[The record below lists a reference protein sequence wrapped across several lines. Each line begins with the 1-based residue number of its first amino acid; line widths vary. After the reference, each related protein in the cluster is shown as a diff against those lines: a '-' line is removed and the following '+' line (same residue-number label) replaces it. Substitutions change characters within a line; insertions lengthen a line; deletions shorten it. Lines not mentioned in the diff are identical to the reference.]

1 MYAYIAKRIF
11 QMIVVLFIISIAVFS
26 LILLI
31 PGDVATALLG
41 LNANETDLQIVREKL
56 GLDQPFHIQYLKWL
70 GNVLHGDFGR
80 SLTTKHPVSL
90 LFAQRLPVTIQ
101 LALFGMLLA
110 VLIGLPAGII
120 AARRQNSF
128 VDMILRAFTTL
139 GMAMPNFWLG
149 LLLILVFSLWLR
161 WLPSSGVVDIRH
173 DFFGWLKAMILPAI
187 TIGARFAAV
196 VVRQTRSAM
205 LEVLRTDYVRTARAK
220 GLSELAVTGSHAL
233 RNALI
238 PVVTV
243 IGLQTGRLFG
253 GAVITE
259 TIFSLPGMGSLIA
272 VGVSQRDF
280 VVVQAGVM
288 IAAVAVL
295 GINLLVDILYAV
307 LDPRIRYGQ
316 A

>member
-1 MYAYIAKRIF
+1 MYAFIAKRIF
-11 QMIVVLFIISIAVFS
+11 QMIVVLFIVSVAVFS

-31 PGDVATALLG
+31 PGDVATAVLG
-41 LNANETDLQIVREKL
+41 LDANEKDIQIIREKL
-56 GLDQPFHIQYLKWL
+56 GLDKPVYIQYLRWL
-70 GNVLHGDFGR
+70 GNVLRGDFGR
-80 SLTTKHPVSL
+80 SLTTKHPVGM

-101 LALFGMLLA
+101 LAVLGMLLA
-110 VLIGLPAGII
+110 VMIGLPAGII
-120 AARRQNSF
+120 AARRQNTLI
-128 VDMILRAFTTL
+128 DMALRALSTM

-149 LLLILVFSLWLR
+149 ILLILVFSLWLR
-161 WLPSSGVVDIRH
+161 WLPSSGTVNISQ
-173 DFFGWLKAMILPAI
+173 DFWGWLATMILPAI
-187 TIGARFAAV
+187 TIGARFTAV

-205 LEVLRTDYVRTARAK
+205 LEVLGTDYIRTARAK
-220 GLSELAVTGSHAL
+220 GLSELTVTGSHAL

-272 VGVSQRDF
+272 VAVSQRDF
-280 VVVQAGVM
+280 VVVQGGVM

-295 GINLLVDILYAV
+295 GINLIVDILYAV
-307 LDPRIRYGQ
+307 LDPRIRYG
-316 A
+316 